1 MQNYV
6 WGMLT
11 SLFILDI
18 LKLNYEKTQKHEVP
32 PTETEN
38 FTQPL
43 EPSGMKVKSEDGSEI
58 KIQYEGMEQNNGFEQ
73 SEPLR
78 IKILYW

>member
-6 WGMLT
+6 WGILT

-18 LKLNYEKTQKHEVP
+18 LKLNYEKTQKNEDPH
-32 PTETEN
+32 TETEN
-38 FTQPL
+38 VFTPL

-58 KIQYEGMEQNNGFEQ
+58 KIHYEGMEQNRSFVEP
-73 SEPLR
+73 EPLR